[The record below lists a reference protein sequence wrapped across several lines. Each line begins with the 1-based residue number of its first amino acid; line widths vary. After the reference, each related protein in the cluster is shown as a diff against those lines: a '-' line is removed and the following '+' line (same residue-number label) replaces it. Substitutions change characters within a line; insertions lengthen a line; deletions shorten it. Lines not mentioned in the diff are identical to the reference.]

1 MPASGSSA
9 NNVFRAVFGSVNWA
23 APDWLTRLKHTART
37 RPGRFWGAVVLLLML
52 LAALV
57 AGYCYYQQLPKPLQ
71 VKADVITPELGHYQ
85 DDIEQPTPLLLQFSY
100 DFDDHAQ
107 PQPQPQP
114 RPATDS
120 TSMPA
125 PMLSA
130 ARLDL
135 IGEVLSEGVTIS
147 PAIAGKWLWQ
157 DDNTLSFTPEQ
168 AWPAGQKYT
177 VKLEKR
183 LFNPE
188 IKLAQQQYR
197 FTTVPL
203 TVEIERLRFYQN
215 PTEPTSRQIVATLN
229 FSHPVQLESVRQ
241 QLSMLMR
248 AEPNNQEHA
257 AIDRKPQ
264 ALPFTI
270 TADNSGRQVYLQSAA
285 ITLPAQEQYLTLQLK
300 AGVKAVQG
308 DASTSETAEAQL
320 LVPDS
325 GSFLKVSELRTDI
338 VRSAEQ
344 QLEQQPEQMLLLSFT
359 DRLTRSELQNKLKLY
374 VLPKN
379 PRRNSNYWAPGEVNS
394 TVLQQAS
401 LLSFELMPTALE
413 HDSAFSIKLDLP
425 PGQHLFVSV
434 PAGLQSVSNFS
445 LANEYRAVVQAPAYP
460 KEARIVGEG
469 AMLTLSGEQKLQLLS
484 RGVKGVRVKLHK
496 LLPEQLN
503 HLITQT
509 GGDISQPYFHNYNF
523 NQSNITSLQQYTY
536 PVNNVA
542 PRQASYQALAL
553 TPYLQQA
560 GMGLFFIELSEF
572 DPAHPDLE
580 GQQLDKRL
588 VLVTDLGLLV
598 KHNSDSSQQLFVLS
612 LADGKP
618 VAGADVALLG
628 RNGVA
633 LFAAKTDERG
643 TVSFAKTNEF
653 NRERQPT
660 VYRVNRSRNGVVDTS
675 FIPFDRYSRQLD
687 YSKFNTSGQYQSPD
701 DARSLSAYM
710 FSDRGIYRP
719 GEQVKLAAIIRHG
732 DISAAD
738 GGLPLKVQVHG
749 PRGNTFWQQNF
760 SLSGRGMH
768 SFELDTQA
776 HSDTGNYHASV
787 SLLDSKGNT
796 QRHLGS
802 VSFNVEEFQP
812 DTMKISSG
820 FVQGDAA
827 VNAKG
832 WLHPADLS
840 VQLQLDNL
848 FGTPAQQRRVAAR
861 LELIPRSFSFSEFPD
876 YQVLSPQQ
884 DNIKAERVQ
893 QSLEEQ
899 QTDADGKA
907 AFALGLEQYS
917 GGTYQLIVTTEGFEA
932 GGGRSVQHRLSSL
945 LSPLKQLVAVKAD
958 GELTY
963 LKKQQQRSV
972 NFIAIDNSLSQIAL
986 SDLRLQLIE
995 KRPVT
1000 SLVKQN
1006 DGTYQYQSIVQ
1017 DIAVGTTAF
1026 TIKQDG
1032 TDYSLPTDS
1041 PGDFELQLADS
1052 NGNVLGSLAF
1062 SVVGAGNISAMLEKN
1077 AALTVKLDKSD
1088 YKAGEWIELNI
1099 TAPYTGS
1106 GLISIESD
1114 KVHAFSWFTA
1124 DTTSSMQRI
1133 RLPEGLEGNAYI
1145 NVSFVR
1151 AADSDALFVSPL
1163 SYAVVPFNIDRSRR
1177 QLEISLLAPAE
1188 VRPGKPFNV
1197 SYQASQP
1204 ADMLIY
1210 GVDQGIL
1217 QVAGYQLPDPL
1228 SHFLQKRALQVRSLQ
1243 MLDLILPEF
1252 SLLQRQLAGI
1262 GGDDR
1267 ERMAM
1272 AADMMLAKNLNP
1284 FARRA
1289 EQPGVF
1295 WLGLVKAGPD
1305 MQQQQVQ
1312 VPASFSGNLKLMAVA
1327 VSDTALGANSADI
1340 QVRGPFV
1347 LTPEVLQSAA
1357 PGDEFEVSVSVANG
1371 VQGSGD
1377 NAEVSVSLTLP
1388 DGLTAKG
1395 PLQQKLQISEGNEQ
1409 SARFRLKAGTTP
1421 GAYDISFSARYQQA
1435 ELLEESSREVSLSI
1449 RPASHY
1455 QTTLNAG
1462 YSDKMPLTL
1471 STRYPLHSEFSQ
1483 LNVAASANPLVLAE
1497 SFTDYLANYPHGCTE
1512 QVVSQVFPW
1521 LGLVQQPG
1529 YQARLPLVQQ
1539 QFAVLIQKLAERQ
1552 QSDGGFSFWPGGY
1565 HTADFPSIY
1574 VMHFLMAAREQGLAV
1589 PDYLYRQGLGYLR
1602 EVARQSGGNL
1612 YQARLRANAIYLL
1625 TRSGEVTTNYLVE
1638 LHERLQQQHQQA
1650 WLTDITAIY
1659 MAASY
1664 QLMQQPE
1671 VARGLIGDYRLGQ
1684 SSAMQ
1689 QGYLQRLTTQRIANP
1704 LPPFA
1709 NPAFQPQL
1717 SLDAQYVY
1725 LLAKHFSGQ
1734 AKALDGEQIVKLLQP
1749 VFDGQYNTIGS
1760 AYAVLALSAYSQLDR
1775 VQNSA
1780 VPQFNQLTAGGARTE
1795 LSAAD
1800 NRSSLPRF
1808 AFGSDAEKLLITRD
1822 NNDKKAP
1829 LFYAL
1834 SESGFAKT
1842 PPAKPQAEQLEVV
1855 RDYLN
1860 SKGEVVSQARQGDEL
1875 TVRLRLRSTN
1885 NSWHN
1890 NVAVVDLLPA
1900 GFSVV
1905 RSSVA
1910 RQQGPWRADYVDI
1923 REDRVVYYAGF
1934 GPQMTELRYQVK
1946 VTAAGDFTV
1955 PAAAASSM
1963 YDRSVHANTAA
1974 GRFVVEPAR

>member
-9 NNVFRAVFGSVNWA
+9 TNIFRAIFGSVRWT
-23 APDWLTRLKHTART
+23 APHWLADLTQTAKV
-37 RPGRFWGAVVLLLML
+37 RPGRFWGTVTLLLIVI
-52 LAALV
+52 LAMV
-57 AGYCYYQQLPKPLQ
+57 AGYYYYQQLPKPLL
-71 VKADVITPELGHYQ
+71 VKAEVIAPELGHYQ
-85 DDIEQPTPLLLQFSY
+85 DDIEQPTTLQLQFSY
-100 DFDDHAQ
+100 DFSTADDEES
-107 PQPQPQP
+107 PLPQP
-114 RPATDS
+114 RSEGSPTN

-135 IGEVLSEGVTIS
+135 IGEVLSEGAAIS

-157 DDNTLSFTPEQ
+157 DDNTLTFTPDK
-168 AWPAGQKYT
+168 AWPAGQQYSIR
-177 VKLEKR
+177 LEKR
-183 LFNPE
+183 IFNPQ
-188 IKLAQQQYR
+188 ITLASRQYR
-197 FTTVPL
+197 FSTVPL
-203 TVEIERLRFYQN
+203 TAEINRLRFYQN
-215 PTEPTSRQIVATLN
+215 PTEPAKRQVVATIN
-229 FSHPVQLESVRQ
+229 FSHPVQLESARQ
-241 QLSMLMR
+241 KLTMLMR
-248 AEPNNQEHA
+248 EDGATRS
-257 AIDRKPQ
+257 DKPQ
-264 ALPFTI
+264 TI
-270 TADNSGRQVYLQSAA
+270 AFSLTADSSGRELYLQSDA
-285 ITLPAQEQYLTLQLK
+285 ISLPAHEQYLTVQLA
-300 AGVKAVQG
+300 AGVSAVHG
-308 DASTSETAEAQL
+308 DGKTAEATEAQM
-320 LVPDS
+320 LVPDKS
-325 GSFLKVSELRTDI
+325 SFLKVSELRTDI
-338 VRSAEQ
+338 VRNP
-344 QLEQQPEQMLLLSFT
+344 EQQPEQMLLLSFT
-359 DRLTRSELQNKLKLY
+359 DRLSRTELQNKLKLFL
-374 VLPKN
+374 LPEN

-401 LLSFELMPTALE
+401 LVSFQLMPGELA
-413 HDSAFSIKLDLP
+413 HDNAFSIKLDLP
-425 PGQHLFVSV
+425 PGKHLFVSV
-434 PAGLQSVSNFS
+434 PAGLQSVSDFT
-445 LANEYRAVVQAPAYP
+445 LANEYRAVVQAPVYP

-469 AMLTLSGEQKLQLLS
+469 AVLTLSGEQKLQLLS

-509 GGDISQPYFHNYNF
+509 GGDISQPSFHNYSF
-523 NQSNITSLQQYTY
+523 NQSNITSLQQHTY
-536 PVNNVA
+536 AVSQDSPQ
-542 PRQASYQALAL
+542 QASYQALTL

-560 GMGLFFIELSEF
+560 GMGVFFIELSEF
-572 DPAHPDLE
+572 DPARPDVE

-598 KHNSDSSQQLFVLS
+598 KHNNDSSQQLFVLS
-612 LADGKP
+612 LVDGKP
-618 VAGADVALLG
+618 VAGAEVALLG

-633 LFAAKTDERG
+633 LFQAKTDARG
-643 TVSFAKTNEF
+643 TVSFASTSQF
-653 NRERQPT
+653 NREQQPT
-660 VYRVNRSRNGVVDTS
+660 VYRVNRSRSGVVDTS
-675 FIPFDRYSRQLD
+675 FIPYDRYSRQLD

-701 DARSLSAYM
+701 DAKSLTAYM

-719 GEQVKLAAIIRHG
+719 GEQVQLAAIIRHG
-732 DISAAD
+732 DLSAAAQA
-738 GGLPLKVQVHG
+738 LPLKIQVQG

-768 SFELDTQA
+768 NFTLDTQA

-796 QRHLGS
+796 ERHLGT
-802 VSFNVEEFQP
+802 VSFSVEEFQP
-812 DTMKISSG
+812 DTMKISSRL
-820 FVQGDAA
+820 VQDDTTG
-827 VNAKG
+827 NNKG
-832 WLHPADLS
+832 WLHPAGLA
-840 VQLQLDNL
+840 VAVQLDNL
-848 FGTPAQQRRVAAR
+848 FGTPAQQRRVEAR
-861 LELIPRSFSFSEFPD
+861 LELIPRNFSFSEYPD
-876 YQVLSPQQ
+876 YQILSPQQ
-884 DNIKAERVQ
+884 DNVNAERVA
-893 QSLEEQ
+893 QSLEPQ
-899 QTDADGKA
+899 QTDADGSA
-907 AFALGLEQYS
+907 TFALGLEQYS
-917 GGTYQLIVTTEGFEA
+917 GGTYQLIVTTEGFDA
-932 GGGRSVQHRLSSL
+932 GGGRSVQQRLSSL
-945 LSPLKQLVAVKAD
+945 VSPLKQVVAVKAD
-958 GELTY
+958 GELGY

-972 NFIAIDNSLSQIAL
+972 NFIAIDNALNQIAL
-986 SDLRLQLIE
+986 SNLKLQLIE

-1000 SLVKQN
+1000 SLVKQD

-1017 DIAVGTTAF
+1017 DIALSEMPFAIGA
-1026 TIKQDG
+1026 DG
-1032 TDYSLPTDS
+1032 TDYSLPTAT
-1041 PGDFELQLADS
+1041 PGDFELKLTDS
-1052 NGNVLGSLAF
+1052 SGTLLGSLAF
-1062 SVVGAGNISAMLEKN
+1062 SVVGEGNVAAMLEKN
-1077 AALTVKLDKSD
+1077 AALTVKLNKTD

-1114 KVHAFSWFTA
+1114 KVHAFSWFSA
-1124 DTTSSMQRI
+1124 NTTSSIQRI
-1133 RLPEGLEGNAYI
+1133 QLPDGLEGNAYI

-1177 QLEISLLAPAE
+1177 QLDISLNAPAE
-1188 VRPGKPFNV
+1188 VRPGKPFTIE
-1197 SYQASQP
+1197 YQAAEA

-1210 GVDQGIL
+1210 GVDEGIL

-1228 SHFLQKRALQVRSLQ
+1228 GHFLQKRALQVRSLQ

-1252 SLLQRQLAGI
+1252 SLLQRQLAGV

-1272 AADMMLAKNLNP
+1272 SADMMLQKNLNP

-1295 WLGLVKAGPD
+1295 WLGMVKAGPD

-1327 VSDTALGANSADI
+1327 LSDTALGAHSIDV

-1347 LTPEVLQSAA
+1347 LTPQVLHSAA

-1377 NAEVSVSLTLP
+1377 NAAIRVSLTLP
-1388 DGLTAKG
+1388 DGVTAVG
-1395 PLQQKLQISEGNEQ
+1395 PLQQNLQISEGSEQ
-1409 SARFRLKAGTTP
+1409 SARFRLKAGENP
-1421 GAYDISFSARYQQA
+1421 GEYSLSFSARYQQG
-1435 ELLEESSREVSLSI
+1435 ELQEESNRQVSFSI

-1455 QTTLNAG
+1455 QTTLQVG
-1462 YSDKMPLTL
+1462 YSDKLPLTL
-1471 STRYPLHSEFSQ
+1471 TTRYPLHSELAR

-1497 SFTDYLANYPHGCTE
+1497 SFTDYLASYPHGCTE

-1565 HTADFPSIY
+1565 NTADFPSIY

-1589 PDYLYRQGLGYLR
+1589 PDYLYRQGLSYLH

-1625 TRSGEVTTNYLVE
+1625 TRSGIVTSNYLVE

-1650 WLTDITAIY
+1650 WQTDITAIY

-1664 QLMQQPE
+1664 QLMQQPA
-1671 VARGLIGDYRLGQ
+1671 VALGLIGDYRLGE

-1689 QGYLQRLTTQRIANP
+1689 QAYLQRRQAQRLANP

-1709 NPAFQPQL
+1709 NPVFQPQL
-1717 SLDAQYVY
+1717 SLDAQYVF
-1725 LLAKHFSGQ
+1725 LLARHFPEQ
-1734 AKALDGEQIVKLLQP
+1734 AKALNKQHIISLLQP
-1749 VFDGQYNTIGS
+1749 VFDEQYNTIGS
-1760 AYAVLALSAYSQLDR
+1760 SYAVLALAAYSQL
-1775 VQNSA
+1775 QNVVNAA
-1780 VPQFNQLTAGGARTE
+1780 VPQLYQLSAAGTRTE
-1795 LSAAD
+1795 LTAAD
-1800 NRSSLPRF
+1800 NRSSLARF
-1808 AFGSDAEKLLITRD
+1808 AFSSDAEKILIERADGD
-1822 NNDKKAP
+1822 NNAP

-1842 PPAKPQAEQLEVV
+1842 PPATARSEQLEIV

-1860 SKGEVVSQARQGDEL
+1860 SAGDVVSEARQGDEL
-1875 TVRLRLRSTN
+1875 TVRLRVRSTGN
-1885 NSWHN
+1885 NWHN
-1890 NVAVVDLLPA
+1890 NVAVIDLLPA
-1900 GFSVV
+1900 GFSII

-1910 RQQGPWRADYVDI
+1910 REQGPWRADYVDI
-1923 REDRVVYYAGF
+1923 REDRLVYYAGF
-1934 GPQMTELRYQVK
+1934 GPKMTELRYQVK

-1955 PAAAASSM
+1955 PAAAAEAM
-1963 YDRSVHANTAA
+1963 YDSRVYANTAA
-1974 GRFVVEPAR
+1974 GRFVVTAAR

>member
-1 MPASGSSA
+1 MPASASG
-9 NNVFRAVFGSVNWA
+9 FRNMFRHLFGSVNWT
-23 APDWLTRLKHTART
+23 APLWLSRLCHSAKA
-37 RPGRFWGAVVLLLML
+37 RPGRFWGLLLLLVAL

-71 VKADVITPELGHYQ
+71 VQAKVITPPLGHYQ
-85 DDIEQPTPLLLQFSY
+85 DDVEQPTALLLQFSY
-100 DFDDHAQ
+100 DLTGVAA
-107 PQPQPQP
+107 P
-114 RPATDS
+114 PAPPGIAR

-135 IGEVLSEGVTIS
+135 IGEVLSEGVSIS

-168 AWPAGQKYT
+168 AWPAAQQYS

-183 LFNPE
+183 IFNPD

-197 FTTVPL
+197 FATQPL
-203 TVEIERLRFYQN
+203 TVAIERLRFYQN
-215 PTEPTSRQIVATLN
+215 PNEPASRQVVATLN
-229 FSHPVQLESVRQ
+229 FSHPVTLASVER

-248 AEPNNQEHA
+248 ADGA
-257 AIDRKPQ
+257 ATSQQPQ
-264 ALPFTI
+264 ALPFTLN
-270 TADNSGRQVYLQSAA
+270 ADKTGRLLYLQSDN
-285 ITLPAQEQYLTLQLK
+285 ITLPAHEQYLTLQLN
-300 AGVKAVQG
+300 AGVTAVSGEAKTQ
-308 DASTSETAEAQL
+308 DSASARL

-325 GSFLKVSELRTDI
+325 GSFLKVSELRAQI
-338 VRSAEQ
+338 IRGSEQ
-344 QLEQQPEQMLLLSFT
+344 QLEQDPEQMLLLSFT
-359 DRLTRSELQNKLKLY
+359 DRINRTELQHKLKLY
-374 VLPKN
+374 VLPKH

-394 TVLQQAS
+394 SVLQQAKAVN
-401 LLSFELMPTALE
+401 FELMPTAMA
-413 HDSAFSIKLDLP
+413 HDNAFSIKLDLP
-425 PGQHLFVSV
+425 PGQSVFVSV
-434 PAGLQSVSNFS
+434 PVGLVSVSDFT

-460 KEARIVGEG
+460 KEAKIVGEG
-469 AMLTLSGEQKLQLLS
+469 AVLTLSGEQKLQLLS

-523 NQSNITSLQQYTY
+523 NQSNITSMQQHTFTI
-536 PVNNVA
+536 NNVA
-542 PRQASYQALAL
+542 PKQASYQALAL

-572 DPAHPDLE
+572 DPARPDNE

-618 VAGADVALLG
+618 VAAAEVALLG

-633 LFAAKTDERG
+633 LFEGKTDAQG
-643 TVSFAKTNEF
+643 SVSFGKVGQF
-653 NRERQPT
+653 SRERQPV
-660 VYRVNRSRNGVVDTS
+660 VYRVNRSRDGVVDTS
-675 FIPFDRYSRQLD
+675 FIPFERYSRQLD
-687 YSKFNTSGQYQSPD
+687 YSKFNTSGQYQSED
-701 DARSLSAYM
+701 QAKSLSAYM

-719 GEQVKLAAIIRHG
+719 GEQVQLAAIIRHA
-732 DISAAD
+732 DLSAAAS
-738 GGLPLKVQVHG
+738 GLPLKVQVQG

-760 SLSGRGMH
+760 SLGGRGLH
-768 SFELDTQA
+768 NFSLNTQA
-776 HSDTGNYHASV
+776 HSDTGNYHANI

-802 VSFNVEEFQP
+802 VSFVVEEFQP
-812 DTMKISSG
+812 DTMKISSR
-820 FVQGDAA
+820 FQQGTRAA
-827 VNAKG
+827 KASG
-832 WLHPADLS
+832 WLNPTDLT
-840 VQLQLDNL
+840 VQVQLDNL
-848 FGTPAQQRRVAAR
+848 FGTPAQQRRVSAR
-861 LELIPRSFSFSEFPD
+861 LELIPRSFSFSEYPD
-876 YQVLSPQQ
+876 YQVLSPQHAGV
-884 DNIKAERVQ
+884 KAERVQ
-893 QSLEEQ
+893 QNLDDQ

-907 AFALGLEQYS
+907 EFALGLSQYS
-917 GGTYQLIVTTEGFEA
+917 AGTYQLIVTTEGFDA

-945 LSPLKQLVAVKAD
+945 LTPLQQLVAVKAD
-958 GELTY
+958 GELGY
-963 LKKQQQRSV
+963 LKRQQQRSV
-972 NFIAIDNSLSQIAL
+972 NFIAIDNSLGQIAL
-986 SDLRLQLIE
+986 PDLQLQLIE

-1000 SLVKQN
+1000 SLVKQD

-1017 DIAVGTTAF
+1017 DIALNQTAF
-1026 TIKQDG
+1026 SIAQGG
-1032 TDYSLPTDS
+1032 TDYSLPTDT
-1041 PGDFELQLADS
+1041 PGDFELQLTDHS
-1052 NGNVLGSLAF
+1052 GTVLGNLAF
-1062 SVVGAGNISAMLEKN
+1062 SVVGAGNVAAMLEKN

-1088 YKAGEWIELNI
+1088 YKAGDWIELNI

-1114 KVHAFSWFTA
+1114 KVHAFSWFSA
-1124 DTTSSMQRI
+1124 SSTSSMQRI

-1163 SYAVVPFNIDRSRR
+1163 SYAVVPFNIDRSSR
-1177 QLEISLLAPAE
+1177 QLTISLTAPAE
-1188 VRPGKPFNV
+1188 VRPGKPFTV
-1197 SYQASQP
+1197 SYQANQA

-1210 GVDQGIL
+1210 GVDEGIL
-1217 QVAGYQLPDPL
+1217 QVAAYQLPDPL
-1228 SHFLQKRALQVRSLQ
+1228 GHFLQKRALQVRSMQ
-1243 MLDLILPEF
+1243 MLDLLLPEF
-1252 SLLQRQLAGI
+1252 SLLQRQLAGV

-1267 ERMAM
+1267 ARMAM
-1272 AADMMLAKNLNP
+1272 AAEMMLAKNLNP

-1295 WLGLVKAGPD
+1295 WLGLVKAGPQ

-1327 VSDTALGANSADI
+1327 VSDTALGAHSSDV

-1347 LTPEVLQSAA
+1347 LTPEVLSSAA
-1357 PGDEFEVSVSVANG
+1357 PGDEFEVNISVANG
-1371 VQGSGD
+1371 VKGSGD
-1377 NAEVSVSLTLP
+1377 NADIKISLALP
-1388 DGLTAKG
+1388 AGLSAIS
-1395 PLQQKLQISEGNEQ
+1395 PLQQTVQINEGSEQ
-1409 SARFRLKAGTTP
+1409 SARFRLKAGAEP
-1421 GAYDISFSARYQQA
+1421 GALDIRFSASYQQGA
-1435 ELLEESSREVSLSI
+1435 LLEESSREVSLSI

-1462 YSDKMPLTL
+1462 YARKTPLTL
-1471 STRYPLHSEFSQ
+1471 STRYPLHKAFAE

-1512 QVVSQVFPW
+1512 QAVSRVFPW
-1521 LGLVQQPG
+1521 IGLVQQPG
-1529 YQARLPLVQQ
+1529 YQTRLPLVQQ

-1565 HTADFPSIY
+1565 DSADFPSIY

-1589 PDYLYRQGLGYLR
+1589 PDYLYQQGLSYLR
-1602 EVARQSGGNL
+1602 NVARVSGANL

-1638 LHERLQQQHQQA
+1638 LHERLGQQHQQA
-1650 WLTDITAIY
+1650 WQTDITAIY

-1664 QLMQQPE
+1664 QLLQKPE
-1671 VARGLIGDYRLGQ
+1671 VARGLLGSYRLGK
-1684 SSAMQ
+1684 SSSMQ
-1689 QGYLQRLTTQRIANP
+1689 QAYLQLRDGQRIANP

-1709 NPAFQPQL
+1709 NPAFQSQL

-1725 LLAKHFSGQ
+1725 LLSRHFSEQ

-1760 AYAVLALSAYSQLDR
+1760 AYAVLALAAYGQLQTAATDTPPR
-1775 VQNSA
+1775 
-1780 VPQFNQLTAGGARTE
+1780 FYQLTASGERTE
-1795 LSAAD
+1795 LTAAD
-1800 NRSSLPRF
+1800 NRQALPRR
-1808 AFGSDAEKLLITRD
+1808 AFGSEASQLLVESTG
-1822 NNDKKAP
+1822 P

-1834 SESGFAKT
+1834 SEAGFAVT
-1842 PPAKPQAEQLEVV
+1842 PPAKAAAQQLEVV

-1860 SKGEVVSQARQGDEL
+1860 SEGQVVSSARQGDEL

-1905 RSSVA
+1905 RSSVP
-1910 RQQGPWRADYVDI
+1910 RQQGRWRADYVDI

-1934 GPQMTELRYQVK
+1934 GPQMTELRYQVR
-1946 VTAAGDFTV
+1946 VTAVGDFTL
-1955 PAAAASSM
+1955 PAVTAESM
-1963 YDRSVHANTAA
+1963 YDRSVRANTAA
-1974 GRFVVEPAR
+1974 GRFVVAAAQ